1 MVVFSLIISCL
12 LLEIFFRIFHPMP
25 ESMEWFQS
33 SNRYGYTQKPNF
45 VQKYKYPNH
54 PFVMN
59 VQTNSFGHRFNEYD
73 KGKLS
78 SEDYKKILIL
88 GDSFLFGHGV
98 NMKDHF
104 ASFLDSML
112 FSYDT
117 NYVIINAGVGG
128 WGTLQETKYA
138 KDHFDVFNPSII
150 VLFFCGNDPTDD
162 IMFKNNMKD
171 NEKGLFYFPGKIFL
185 RHNSHF
191 YRFLIIQFKTII
203 HQFSLNRKIKEKDA
217 ILNRQSGSVITSEDW
232 KNTLKY
238 IKNFQNEFMKYNPN
252 GILLVGGTAPW
263 MTDIRDNLSS
273 ISNDKN
279 IYYLDLYDETINLTD
294 KQKKQPHDSHW
305 SPLIHNL
312 FAKKVTSLIKDL
324 SYN

>member
-1 MVVFSLIISCL
+1 
-12 LLEIFFRIFHPMP
+12 
-25 ESMEWFQS
+25 
-33 SNRYGYTQKPNF
+33 
-45 VQKYKYPNH
+45 
-54 PFVMN
+54 
-59 VQTNSFGHRFNEYD
+59 
-73 KGKLS
+73 
-78 SEDYKKILIL
+78 
-88 GDSFLFGHGV
+88 
-98 NMKDHF
+98 
-104 ASFLDSML
+104 
-112 FSYDT
+112 
-117 NYVIINAGVGG
+117 
-128 WGTLQETKYA
+128 
-138 KDHFDVFNPSII
+138 
-150 VLFFCGNDPTDD
+150 
-162 IMFKNNMKD
+162 MFKNNMKD

-294 KQKKQPHDSHW
+294 KQKKQPHDSH
-305 SPLIHNL
+305 
-312 FAKKVTSLIKDL
+312 
-324 SYN
+324 